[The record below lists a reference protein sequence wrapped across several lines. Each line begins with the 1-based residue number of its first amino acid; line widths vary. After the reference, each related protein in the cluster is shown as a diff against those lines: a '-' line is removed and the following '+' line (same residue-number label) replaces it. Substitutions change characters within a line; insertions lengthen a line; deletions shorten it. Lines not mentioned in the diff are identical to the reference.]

1 MNIDQA
7 GLDFIEGN
15 EGFAA
20 FPAPDSGKLAW
31 GYGHDQVLG
40 ETPPA
45 SITRDAAQA
54 LLVKDAARFEPAVN
68 ALIPPGCTQNQFNA
82 LLDFCY
88 NEGPAALATMMHH
101 GWDQVLVQLPAWCYE
116 HVKGLPVKSKG
127 LLARRQKEVALFTTP
142 EETT

>member
-1 MNIDQA
+1 
-7 GLDFIEGN
+7 
-15 EGFAA
+15 
-20 FPAPDSGKLAW
+20 
-31 GYGHDQVLG
+31 VLG

-68 ALIPPGCTQNQFNA
+68 ALIPPDCTQNQFNA

-101 GWDQVLVQLPAWCYE
+101 GWDQIPVQILAWCYE
-116 HVKGLPVKSKG
+116 HVNGVALKVPG
-127 LLARRQKEVALFTTP
+127 LLSRRKKELALFEQGEQP
-142 EETT
+142 AAGAQ